1 LLRQAARLPG
11 LRLGEKSLQITGV
24 IVFGL
29 LLGLPLTSFSYPKQ
43 YEAFAGGLKNGV
55 AVSYEMAGLVNEKVK
70 NGEPLLLM
78 PMLYRIGPEMPD
90 PIFYWYLE
98 GNKDIHRVI
107 DLNLSYQDFKK
118 RVIGLRITW
127 VLLSPVDDSLQW
139 EIFEQLVEE
148 INPEGFKF
156 SKGVLVRVS
165 GLWEKQINKQ
175 PTPEGPGQ

>member
-1 LLRQAARLPG
+1 MALLVGLGCTTLLRQAARLPG

-43 YEAFAGGLKNGV
+43 YEAFAGGL
-55 AVSYEMAGLVNEKVK
+55 
-70 NGEPLLLM
+70 
-78 PMLYRIGPEMPD
+78 
-90 PIFYWYLE
+90 
-98 GNKDIHRVI
+98 
-107 DLNLSYQDFKK
+107 KK